1 MYKKVVACLLC
12 VMLAAAFMMP
22 PMAYAEET
30 EEVLTLKMVKER
42 AVKYNPE
49 VKKQEVSIE
58 LSRIAER
65 DARVS
70 FDIARANY
78 QETLG
83 RVAAFEQAMRASKL
97 AYEMAQYSYDDS
109 KLGIEKFKK
118 ELEYNAERMYLNLL
132 ELDNVVQSVE
142 ETLKLQRDLIRTET
156 LKLELGLTI
165 KYQYEQQRQAAM
177 DVEKQLQLLY
187 NSQKALK
194 WQLNRMI
201 GRDLNAPVKLAP
213 VTFQPVE
220 YGNQQEVLEKA
231 REELLAISQF
241 NRTIEDKHD
250 YAEIYKTTASDKV
263 EKLKFEIDQT
273 KLLKADVEYS
283 IQLAVNNA
291 FDNLEICKKDLV
303 DTRAKFNMVD
313 SNYRN
318 QEKRYELG
326 LISALELKAG
336 KTALKS
342 SKNAYEKAVHNY
354 YLAARKL
361 QLAQEGILAE

>member
-1 MYKKVVACLLC
+1 
-12 VMLAAAFMMP
+12 MLAAAFMMS
-22 PMAYAEET
+22 PMVYAEET

-42 AVKYNPE
+42 AVKYSPE

-58 LSRIAER
+58 LARIAER

-109 KLGIEKFKK
+109 KLEVEKFKK

-156 LKLELGLTI
+156 LKLQLGLTI

-213 VTFQPVE
+213 VTFQPIE

-231 REELLAISQF
+231 QEELLAISQF

-250 YAEIYKTTASDKV
+250 YAEIYKTRESDKV

-318 QEKRYELG
+318 QEKLYELG